1 MTFLELTDGSFGSIH
16 PWQMWLRLLD
26 MSANFTV
33 LSAKV
38 PVDLLPGAIHY
49 HDVWYAITLVKQ
61 QKRLM
66 RLLLCTHWEST
77 SPSLGSTEHLCILVL
92 AT

>member
-16 PWQMWLRLLD
+16 AWQMWLSLLD

-38 PVDLLPGAIHY
+38 PVDLLIGAIHY
-49 HDVWYAITLVKQ
+49 HNVWYAITLVEQ
-61 QKRLM
+61 RKRLM
-66 RLLLCTHWEST
+66 RL
-77 SPSLGSTEHLCILVL
+77 
-92 AT
+92 